1 MSAALQIALPDIGD
15 YRDVPVIELL
25 VKPGD
30 RLAVDDLILSIESD
44 KATMEVPSP
53 VAGIVRELLVAVGS
67 KVSEGTPILTVEP
80 AEGGGAAS
88 VPDTSP
94 AVAASAPPDRSA
106 APLSRAGEGQGERSG
121 HSGDGAPLTPPLS
134 RTADGVGR
142 ASPEPIQATRGDV
155 HASPSVR
162 QLARELGVGLDRVAA
177 TGPKGRILREDVH
190 AFVKAALGAPAQ
202 APVAASG
209 IGAGLPPW
217 PEVDFAKYG
226 PVRREPLSRI
236 QSLSG
241 ANLSRNWL
249 TIPHVTNFDRAD
261 VTEIESFRLGL
272 NKETRTPPARVT
284 MVAFLIKAAA
294 SALRA
299 YPRFNASLEGSDL
312 VLKDYVHVG
321 FAVDTPK
328 GLMVPVVRDCD
339 RKGLIEIATE
349 MAAMAEKARAG
360 TLPGSD
366 MQGGCFSVSSLG
378 GIGGDGFT
386 PIINAPEVAILGAAR
401 SRTEAVWDGKAFQP
415 RLILPLSLSWD
426 HRVVDG
432 VAAARFLGH
441 VASVLSDLRRALL

>member
-1 MSAALQIALPDIGD
+1 MTGVQTCALPISQ
-15 YRDVPVIELL
+15 
-25 VKPGD
+25 
-30 RLAVDDLILSIESD
+30 VD
-44 KATMEVPSP
+44 
-53 VAGIVRELLVAVGS
+53 
-67 KVSEGTPILTVEP
+67 
-80 AEGGGAAS
+80 
-88 VPDTSP
+88 
-94 AVAASAPPDRSA
+94 
-106 APLSRAGEGQGERSG
+106 
-121 HSGDGAPLTPPLS
+121 
-134 RTADGVGR
+134 
-142 ASPEPIQATRGDV
+142 
-155 HASPSVR
+155 HA
-162 QLARELGVGLDRVAA
+162 
-177 TGPKGRILREDVH
+177 K
-190 AFVKAALGAPAQ
+190 F
-202 APVAASG
+202 
-209 IGAGLPPW
+209 
-217 PEVDFAKYG
+217 G
-226 PVRREPLSRI
+226 PVRRDALSRI
-236 QSLSG
+236 QQISG
-241 ANLSRNWL
+241 QALTRNWL

-261 VTEIESFRLGL
+261 VTDIESFRTGL
-272 NKETRTPPARVT
+272 NTETRTPPAKVT